1 MDSNSDKIYDV
12 IILGA
17 GISGLGSA
25 YKLLENN
32 NTSFIILEKSE
43 GVGGTWREN
52 TYPGLCCDV
61 PSHFYSFSFAMNPDW
76 TKTYPEQYEI
86 LDYLENITDKLEIRP
101 YIRFNSE
108 VLESKFNENES
119 LWETF
124 LKSGEK
130 YKSRS
135 LISGLGQL
143 NKPNGQIFMELKH
156 LLDTAFIAHNGIIAI
171 ILLVKKLL
179 LLETD
184 QAQLVLYLK

>member
-1 MDSNSDKIYDV
+1 
-12 IILGA
+12 
-17 GISGLGSA
+17 
-25 YKLLENN
+25 
-32 NTSFIILEKSE
+32 
-43 GVGGTWREN
+43 
-52 TYPGLCCDV
+52 
-61 PSHFYSFSFAMNPDW
+61 MNPDW

-86 LDYLENITDKLEIRP
+86 LDYLENITDKLKIRP

-108 VLESKFNENES
+108 VLESKFNEKES

-143 NKPNGQIFMELKH
+143 NKPKWPDIHGIETFT
-156 LLDTAFIAHNGIIAI
+156 DTAFIAHNGIIAI

>member
-61 PSHFYSFSFAMNPDW
+61 PSHFYSFFFCYESDW

-86 LDYLENITDKLEIRP
+86 LDYLESITDKLKIRP

-108 VLESKFNENES
+108 VLESK
-119 LWETF
+119 
-124 LKSGEK
+124 
-130 YKSRS
+130 
-135 LISGLGQL
+135 I
-143 NKPNGQIFMELKH
+143 
-156 LLDTAFIAHNGIIAI
+156 
-171 ILLVKKLL
+171 
-179 LLETD
+179 
-184 QAQLVLYLK
+184 

>member
-1 MDSNSDKIYDV
+1 MDSNSKKIYDV

-17 GISGLGSA
+17 GISGLGTA
-25 YKLLENN
+25 YNLLRNKN
-32 NTSFIILEKSE
+32 SSFLILEKNE

-86 LDYLENITDKLEIRP
+86 LDYLENITDKLKIRP
-101 YIRFNSE
+101 FIKFNSE
-108 VLESKFNENES
+108 VLESRYNEKEN

-124 LKSGEK
+124 LRSGER

-143 NKPNGQIFMELKH
+143 NKPKWPEIPGIETFSGHSFHSAEWDHSYDPVSYTH
-156 LLDTAFIAHNGIIAI
+156 LTLPTICS
-171 ILLVKKLL
+171 V
-179 LLETD
+179 
-184 QAQLVLYLK
+184 

>member
-25 YKLLENN
+25 YKLLENKD
-32 NTSFIILEKSE
+32 TSFIILEKSD

-86 LDYLENITDKLEIRP
+86 C
-101 YIRFNSE
+101 
-108 VLESKFNENES
+108 
-119 LWETF
+119 
-124 LKSGEK
+124 
-130 YKSRS
+130 
-135 LISGLGQL
+135 
-143 NKPNGQIFMELKH
+143 
-156 LLDTAFIAHNGIIAI
+156 LLYTSPSPRDRG
-171 ILLVKKLL
+171 
-179 LLETD
+179 
-184 QAQLVLYLK
+184 

>member
-61 PSHFYSFSFAMNPDW
+61 PSHFYSFSFVLC
-76 TKTYPEQYEI
+76 YIYGCFI
-86 LDYLENITDKLEIRP
+86 L
-101 YIRFNSE
+101 F
-108 VLESKFNENES
+108 
-119 LWETF
+119 
-124 LKSGEK
+124 
-130 YKSRS
+130 
-135 LISGLGQL
+135 
-143 NKPNGQIFMELKH
+143 
-156 LLDTAFIAHNGIIAI
+156 
-171 ILLVKKLL
+171 
-179 LLETD
+179 
-184 QAQLVLYLK
+184 